1 MAVKISTRGRYALR
15 LMLDLALHDTGEY
28 ISLRDISARQE
39 ISVKYL
45 EQIVT
50 VLGRAG
56 LVRSVRGPQGGYRLS
71 KAPADYT
78 AGEILRTI
86 EGSLAPVACLD
97 DSPNACG
104 GMRDPRAV
112 GTALPRDQRDG
123 GRHDA
128 GRPRGDPAGKG
139 GQRLR
144 DLKNLPSGG

>member
-97 DSPNACG
+97 DSPNACARAG
-104 GMRDPRAV
+104 ECATLVLWERLSRAINETVDGMTLTDLVEIQRAK
-112 GTALPRDQRDG
+112 
-123 GRHDA
+123 A
-128 GRPRGDPAGKG
+128 GNDYVI
-139 GQRLR
+139 
-144 DLKNLPSGG
+144 

>member
-97 DSPNACG
+97 DSPNAFARAGECATLVLWERLSRAINETVD
-104 GMRDPRAV
+104 GMTLADLAEIQRAK
-112 GTALPRDQRDG
+112 
-123 GRHDA
+123 A
-128 GRPRGDPAGKG
+128 GNDYVI
-139 GQRLR
+139 
-144 DLKNLPSGG
+144 